1 MGKKMK
7 RVLVVLLMLAVAAV
21 SVGCGSQNSTAN
33 SEKSNN
39 TTSGVSSAADSNTAA
54 SKNGTAGKV
63 MTVDEFN
70 TFIKDYV
77 DISHYHDS
85 GSSDTTVSLALENQ
99 YAPKYQTSKD
109 IHLFSDKGF
118 TIDGGTKVKMDMKM
132 SELLDQGWSFANEA
146 TKEDVLGANLIDG
159 GYYIKK
165 DGKEIHVVSVNRS
178 DKEVKYPDTSLY
190 SIDCSIYSSDYN
202 YAEKSKNA
210 VDFDF
215 DGKINQNSNLKD
227 FISALGEPDSIMYS
241 RHGDDIGTAKYADA
255 SILLTYRDSG
265 QAEYDFRLSC
275 DGSKVVSF
283 AVRRQVNG

>member
-1 MGKKMK
+1 MGKKTK
-7 RVLVVLLMLAVAAV
+7 KVLVLLLTLAVAAV
-21 SVGCGSQNSTAN
+21 SVGCGSQNSTSN

-39 TTSGVSSAADSNTAA
+39 TTSGVSSAVDSNTPA
-54 SKNGTAGKV
+54 SKNSNSGKK

-85 GSSDTTVSLALENQ
+85 GSDDTRVSLALENQ

-118 TIDGGTKVKMDMKM
+118 TIDGDTNVKMDMKM
-132 SELLDQGWSFANEA
+132 SELIDQGWSFANEA
-146 TKEDVLGANLIDG
+146 ANEDVLGANLINTSFF
-159 GYYIKK
+159 IKK
-165 DGKEIHVVSVNRS
+165 DGKELNVSSVNYE
-178 DKEVKYPDTSLY
+178 DKEVKYPETCLY
-190 SIDCSIYSSDYN
+190 SIECPIYSSDYN

-215 DGKINQNSNLKD
+215 DGKINQTSNLKD

-241 RHGDDIGTAKYADA
+241 CNGDDIGTAKYGDA

-265 QAEYDFRLSC
+265 QGEYDFRLSC
-275 DGSKVVSF
+275 DGSKVVAF

>member
-1 MGKKMK
+1 MGKKK
-7 RVLVVLLMLAVAAV
+7 KKVLAVLLILAIATV
-21 SVGCGSQNSTAN
+21 SVGCSSQNSTAN

-85 GSSDTTVSLALENQ
+85 GSSDTTVSLALEKQ

-146 TKEDVLGANLIDG
+146 TKEDVLGANLINLS
-159 GYYIKK
+159 YFIKK
-165 DGKEIHVVSVNRS
+165 NGKELKVSSVNHE
-178 DKEVKYPDTSLY
+178 DKEVKYPETCLD
-190 SIDCSIYSSDYN
+190 SIECPIYSSDYN

-215 DGKINQNSNLKD
+215 DGKINQNSDLKD
-227 FISALGEPDSIMYS
+227 FISALGEPDSVMYS
-241 RHGDDIGTAKYADA
+241 RHVDENGTAEYSDA

-265 QAEYDFRLSC
+265 QGEYDFRLSC

-283 AVRRQVNG
+283 SVRRQVNG